1 MTLLDTLLE
10 SAVKDDTAPGI
21 VVIARDK
28 GGKVNYSKAFSSE
41 NGTPYHLDTVMEISS
56 MTKFP
61 TTIAALQL
69 VERGLVTLD
78 EDISPLL
85 PSFAKQGVLTSVAED
100 GTPTVRERRNPIT
113 LRHLITHSSGAGYHF
128 FHEGLGKV
136 RAWQKKGPPTKDSV
150 DDSFD
155 LPLLFEPGEGWE
167 YGSGLDRVGQVV
179 EKLSG
184 LSLEDYTRKNIWEPL
199 GADSSTFFPDL
210 HPSIKARQVPM
221 AYRGDPEGPAVEKPE
236 VPTVATGLK
245 VPYGGHGLFASM
257 PDYFSILYSLL
268 MDDEKLLKKETTA
281 MMFQPQLVPASKQAL
296 DQFLETPE
304 MKMQFPSPPNERD
317 YGLGGLLVV
326 GDNHEYWRKGALMW
340 GGAASLNWFI
350 DRSTGVCGIFGAQV
364 LPSDQRMRTLID
376 AFQADV
382 YRRAGK
388 VVLT

>member
-1 MTLLDTLLE
+1 
-10 SAVKDDTAPGI
+10 
-21 VVIARDK
+21 
-28 GGKVNYSKAFSSE
+28 
-41 NGTPYHLDTVMEISS
+41 

-69 VERGLVTLD
+69 VEKGLVTLD

-340 GGAASLNWFI
+340 GGAASLNW
-350 DRSTGVCGIFGAQV
+350 V
-364 LPSDQRMRTLID
+364 
-376 AFQADV
+376 
-382 YRRAGK
+382 
-388 VVLT
+388 